1 MGGMRFALVGAGAIG
16 EVHARLIASS
26 AELAVVVDNSLERA
40 RQVASEFGGTPTT
53 SLAEA
58 FEQVDA
64 VSVCLPSGAHAD
76 AAVLALQAG
85 KHVVV
90 EKPIDVTLEAADRI
104 IAAERESGRTV
115 AVISQRRFQAE
126 PAAAR
131 RAISEGRLGRI
142 TSGIA
147 ESTFWRPQEYYDS
160 KPWRG
165 TWALDGG
172 GALMNQ
178 GIHAVDLLLWLMG
191 EPVEVLARSA
201 CLAHDRIE
209 VEDTVAAVVTFA
221 SGALG
226 TITATTAANPGLP
239 VRVAVHGDRGSVVI
253 GESGSVDDAHLAQY
267 NDFLD
272 AVRDGRPPLVGTADA
287 RRALAVV
294 LAVYESARTGT
305 PVALNGER

>member
-1 MGGMRFALVGAGAIG
+1 MGGLRFALVGAGVIG
-16 EVHARLIASS
+16 EVHARLIAATGSLT
-26 AELAVVVDNSLERA
+26 AVVDNDLERA
-40 RQVASEFGGTPTT
+40 RRLTSAFGGTPLT
-53 SLAEA
+53 SLTEA
-58 FEQVDA
+58 FDLVDA

-85 KHVVV
+85 KHVVI
-90 EKPIDVTLEAADRI
+90 EKPIDITLAAADRI
-104 IAAERESGRTV
+104 IAAERASGRTA
-115 AVISQRRFQAE
+115 AVISQRRFQPEAV
-126 PAAAR
+126 AAHR
-131 RAISEGRLGRI
+131 LVTGGGLGRI

-147 ESTFWRPQEYYDS
+147 ESTFWRPQSYYDA

-165 TWALDGG
+165 TWVMDGG

-191 EPVEVLARSA
+191 EPVEVLARAA

-209 VEDTVAAVVTFA
+209 VEDTVAAVVTFG

-226 TITATTAANPGLP
+226 TITATTAAHPGHP
-239 VRVAVHGDRGSVVI
+239 VRVAVHGDRSSVVI
-253 GESGSVDDAHLAQY
+253 GEGDSLDVAHLAQY
-267 NDFLD
+267 TDFLE
-272 AVRDGRPPLVGTADA
+272 AVQDGRPPLVTTADA

-305 PVALNGER
+305 PVALNGDH